1 MFSQEAQGYF
11 ITMLHKASYTDK
23 TPYLKSCDKA
33 LSSIMLEEW
42 YSCSEDKTLL
52 KVSSAS

>member
-11 ITMLHKASYTDK
+11 ITMLHKGSYTKK